1 MDTYRNL
8 CVFCREYHDGA
19 DDIQGCNLLM
29 EFGMADDH
37 GDVVLFR
44 GIDHRTDTLQVRGIE
59 GTDGAAPFLC
69 HFQDFIQG
77 YKHFL
82 SS

>member
-1 MDTYRNL
+1 
-8 CVFCREYHDGA
+8 
-19 DDIQGCNLLM
+19 
-29 EFGMADDH
+29 MADDH

-44 GIDHRTDTLQVRGIE
+44 GIDHRADTLQVRGIE
-59 GTDGAAPFLC
+59 GTDGSAPLLG